1 MFSIMLPIFSLCYR
15 FPRVSGYRHRLPVSG
30 SFLKR
35 CLLRCAMATE
45 LMDSLQ
51 PLNSFF
57 SNSMMLRANS
67 LNLVST
73 LWPSSVHKKQREQQ
87 GTEC

>member
-1 MFSIMLPIFSLCYR
+1 
-15 FPRVSGYRHRLPVSG
+15 
-30 SFLKR
+30 
-35 CLLRCAMATE
+35 MATE

-73 LWPSSVHKKQREQQ
+73 LWPSSEHKKQWGQQ
-87 GTEC
+87 